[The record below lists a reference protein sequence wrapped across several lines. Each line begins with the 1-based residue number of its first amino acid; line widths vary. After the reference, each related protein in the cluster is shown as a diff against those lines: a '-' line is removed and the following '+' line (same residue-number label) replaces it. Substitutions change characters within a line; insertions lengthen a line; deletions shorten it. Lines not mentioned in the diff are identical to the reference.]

1 MDPRRLA
8 VAIACSLVVAG
19 AVLLL
24 ALAQRSPAPAQTPK
38 ACGKPL
44 TGNPPLRFD
53 LPTRFVGTDPARLR
67 SLGDPASNVDL
78 ALGLTASEYNAGHVP
93 AARRDLSLAAGRLG
107 DTDVRVAVASAML
120 GWSRGRSSDV
130 ARTLEGIASDAPSN
144 DAFPLVERG
153 LVSLWQGCTGDAS
166 SWFVQ
171 ARAAAPDGF
180 YGVLADDLLHPNQ
193 NQSYPPFIASRP
205 LPGGSVDVRRRA
217 AAAHPDS
224 ARLALAYAV
233 ALQDAGRRADARAA
247 AEQAVAADPTA
258 IDAQVAAIVLG
269 YDKDSPAVAVGGL
282 GMLIKNDPQAAS
294 PVMHLGLLLL
304 WIKRTALAKQ
314 EFAKAVK
321 LDPSGRI
328 GRYSQ
333 AFLENLNGPGG

>member
-38 ACGKPL
+38 ACGRPL

-53 LPTRFVGTDPARLR
+53 LPARFVGTNPARLR
-67 SLGDPASNVDL
+67 TLGDPASNVDL
-78 ALGLTASEYNAGHVP
+78 ALGLTASEYNAGNVA
-93 AARRDLSLAAGRLG
+93 AARRDLALAAGRLG
-107 DTDVRVAVASAML
+107 DTDVRVAVGSALL
-120 GWSRGRSSDV
+120 GWSKGRSSDV

-180 YGVLADDLLHPNQ
+180 YGVLADNLLHPNQ
-193 NQSYPPFIASRP
+193 NQSYPPFFASQP
-205 LPGGSVDVRRRA
+205 LPGGSVAVRRQA

-224 ARLALAYAV
+224 ARLALAYAA

-247 AEQAVAADPTA
+247 AEQAVAADPTS

-282 GMLIKNDPQAAS
+282 GMLIKNNPQAAS

-304 WIKRTALAKQ
+304 WIKRTALARQ

-328 GRYSQ
+328 GRV
-333 AFLENLNGPGG
+333 ANVFLENLNGPGG